1 MHHQKGFTLIELMI
15 VVAIIAILAA
25 IAIPQYNDYTARAQL
40 SEAVELTGGLKTA
53 IAEQYSQDGSAASC
67 VIPASAVTKGKYTA
81 SIVPS
86 GGSATSC
93 TLTATM
99 NATGVQ
105 TKIVSKTVT
114 AVYTVMD
121 GQWTC
126 TSSAPA
132 EVVPKAC
139 QAAAAA
145 GT

>member
-1 MHHQKGFTLIELMI
+1 M
-15 VVAIIAILAA
+15 
-25 IAIPQYNDYTARAQL
+25 
-40 SEAVELTGGLKTA
+40 
-53 IAEQYSQDGSAASC
+53 
-67 VIPASAVTKGKYTA
+67 TKGKYTA

-105 TKIVSKTVT
+105 TKIISKTVVM
-114 AVYTVMD
+114 VYTPAD

-126 TSSAPA
+126 TSTAPV
-132 EVVPKAC
+132 EVTPKAC